1 MASITIQSESTTS
14 NHAQHQQPT
23 MITVRLTTKSIRYS
37 IPNAKYL
44 VPSDWKRF
52 QLSQLINKVLQLAQ
66 PVPFDFVVNDQLLR
80 TSVKNFIDSHG
91 LSTESV
97 LEIEYLES
105 VLPPKFIQSLEHD
118 DWISD
123 LSISKQGT
131 FLTASYDSNLR
142 LFSASD
148 STKPVLT
155 ISGHE
160 QPVLSVS
167 WISHAGEDSSGTS
180 RIASGGL
187 DRVVKI
193 WEISSPDSNMMQLE
207 QNYSYKNTHVLPL
220 HKSPV
225 STVQSCENDQSS
237 GQLLTGD
244 WEGILALWD
253 LSSSTG
259 DRQTEPEN
267 AEYANEDPRNLKR
280 RRKNQNLKSSELSVI
295 SKEPV
300 QIINA
305 HQSKISRAIFSK
317 SDSHKVFTASH
328 DHTVKRFD
336 LETGLEEWSKL
347 AGPEKCLLD
356 IDECRGREGLLVTG
370 CMDRTIC
377 FWDCRDATQNI
388 SLILH
393 GHAAP
398 VSTVSSNPSR
408 ANSLQILSGSYDGTC
423 KIWDTRSTKQSLYTI
438 SNPTQSAKQSTSN
451 PNQKLSNQKIL
462 AVGWN
467 SDGNLLG
474 SGGEDR
480 KLAIHSVN

>member
-1 MASITIQSESTTS
+1 MASTTIQLEKMAPTT
-14 NHAQHQQPT
+14 AQQQPV
-23 MITVRLTTKSIRYS
+23 MVTVRLTTKSTRYS

-44 VPSDWKRF
+44 VPADWKRF

-80 TSVKNFIDSHG
+80 TSVKSFIDSHG

-105 VLPPKFIQSLEHD
+105 VLPPKFVQCLEHD

-123 LSISKQGT
+123 LSISKQGSAETT

-167 WISHAGEDSSGTS
+167 WVNGPAKDSSGPS

-187 DRVVKI
+187 DRVIKI
-193 WEISSPDSNMMQLE
+193 WEISSSDTHLLQLE
-207 QNYSYKNTHVLPL
+207 KNYSYKNTHVLPL
-220 HKSPV
+220 HKSP
-225 STVQSCENDQSS
+225 
-237 GQLLTGD
+237 LLTGD

-267 AEYANEDPRNLKR
+267 AEFPKEDSKNLKR
-280 RRKNQNLKSSELSVI
+280 RRKNQNLRSSESVI

-300 QIINA
+300 QVINA
-305 HQSKISRAIFSK
+305 HRSKICGAIFSK
-317 SDSHKVFTASH
+317 ADPHKVFTASH
-328 DHTVKRFD
+328 DHAVKRFD
-336 LETGLEEWSKL
+336 LETGSEEWSKL

-370 CMDRTIC
+370 CMDRTVC
-377 FWDCRDATQNI
+377 FWDCRDETQNI
-388 SLILH
+388 SLVLH
-393 GHAAP
+393 GHTAP

-438 SNPTQSAKQSTSN
+438 SNPNPSSNHPSAN

-467 SDGNLLG
+467 SEGNLLG

-480 KLAIHSVN
+480 KLSIHSVN

>member
-1 MASITIQSESTTS
+1 MDSTSTT
-14 NHAQHQQPT
+14 QQQQQPV
-23 MITVRLTTKSIRYS
+23 MVSIRLSTKSVRYS

-52 QLSQLINKVLQLAQ
+52 QLSQLINKVLQLTQ

-123 LSISKQGT
+123 LSISKEGT

-155 ISGHE
+155 ISGHD
-160 QPVLSVS
+160 QAVLSVT
-167 WISHAGEDSSGTS
+167 WINNNDSASGPS
-180 RIASGGL
+180 QIASGGL
-187 DRVVKI
+187 DRVIKI
-193 WEISSPDSNMMQLE
+193 WEISSSDSTPLKPE
-207 QNYSYKNTHVLPL
+207 SIYSYKNTHVLPL

-225 STVQSCENDQSS
+225 STIQSS
-237 GQLLTGD
+237 NNNQLLTGD

-253 LSSSTG
+253 LSSSVG
-259 DRQTEPEN
+259 DHQIQAEN
-267 AEYANEDPRNLKR
+267 AEFSDQDPRNLKR
-280 RRKNQNLKSSELSVI
+280 RKRNKNLESSTVI
-295 SKEPV
+295 SKEPIQV
-300 QIINA
+300 IHA

-317 SDSHKVFTASH
+317 TDKNKVYTTSH

-356 IDECRGREGLLVTG
+356 IDECQGREGLLVTG

-393 GHAAP
+393 GHSGP
-398 VSTVSSNPSR
+398 VSTVSTNPSQM
-408 ANSLQILSGSYDGTC
+408 NSLQILSGSYDGTC

-438 SNPTQSAKQSTSN
+438 QNPAHSSIKSLN
-451 PNQKLSNQKIL
+451 PNQKLPNCKIL

-474 SGGEDR
+474 AGGEDR
-480 KLAIHSVN
+480 TLSIHSVN

>member
-1 MASITIQSESTTS
+1 MASTTIQSETLASTAS
-14 NHAQHQQPT
+14 QQQPV
-23 MITVRLTTKSIRYS
+23 MVTVRLTTKSIQYS

-52 QLSQLINKVLQLAQ
+52 QLSQLINKVLQLTQ

-105 VLPPKFIQSLEHD
+105 VLPPKFVQSLEHD

-167 WISHAGEDSSGTS
+167 WIHGSNKDPSGPS

-187 DRVVKI
+187 DRVIKI
-193 WEISSPDSNMMQLE
+193 WEISSPETNLLQLE

-225 STVQSCENDQSS
+225 STVQSCENDQLA

-259 DRQTEPEN
+259 DRQTAPEN
-267 AEYANEDPRNLKR
+267 AEFPNEDPRNLKR
-280 RRKNQNLKSSELSVI
+280 RKRNQNIKSSESSVI

-300 QIINA
+300 QVINA
-305 HQSKISRAIFSK
+305 HQAKISRAIFSR

-388 SLILH
+388 SLVLH
-393 GHAAP
+393 GHTAP

-438 SNPTQSAKQSTSN
+438 SNPKQSSTPSSSN
-451 PNQKLSNQKIL
+451 PNPKLSNQKIL

-467 SDGNLLG
+467 SEGNLLG

-480 KLAIHSVN
+480 KLSIHSVN